1 MRPWLRPYRS
11 LALLVA
17 IALLVDA
24 VYESAFPLALK
35 LLIDRGIVPRD
46 QTMLLAV
53 SVGLVVLAV
62 ALAAYRVL
70 GCRDLARVDVRLDA
84 AGRAHFIELNPLP
97 GLNPVTGDI
106 CLIAYGI
113 GMRYSALVGSVV
125 EHAIG
130 RCPELQ

>member
-53 SVGLVVLAV
+53 SVGLVVLA
-62 ALAAYRVL
+62 AAAAVSAI
-70 GCRDLARVDVRLDA
+70 CRDYLYSRLSAAVLAD
-84 AGRAHFIELNPLP
+84 LN
-97 GLNPVTGDI
+97 
-106 CLIAYGI
+106 
-113 GMRYSALVGSVV
+113 
-125 EHAIG
+125 
-130 RCPELQ
+130 